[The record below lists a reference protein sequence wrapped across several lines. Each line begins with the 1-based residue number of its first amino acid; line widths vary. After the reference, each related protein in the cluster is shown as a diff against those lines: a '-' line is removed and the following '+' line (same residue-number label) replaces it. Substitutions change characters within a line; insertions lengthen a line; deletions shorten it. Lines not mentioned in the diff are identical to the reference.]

1 MDWID
6 LILIPLIKSIII
18 VLGLLTAFAYL
29 TYGERKLLGRFQ
41 LRYGPNRAGPWGLLQ
56 PVADAFKAI
65 FKEEIIPS
73 KVDRV
78 VYLIAPAVAM
88 TAALMAFA
96 IVPVGPTVTLF
107 GREVSLYLVDLNI
120 GVLYLVAVASLG
132 AYGVVLAG
140 WSSDNKYSMLGAL
153 RSAAQVISYE
163 LPLGLAMVSVI
174 LTAGSLSVV
183 EIVKQQGRLPF
194 ILLQPLAFLIYFI
207 CSLAEINRSPFDF
220 PETENELIA
229 GFATE
234 YGGIKFA
241 IFFMAEY
248 IHMIVASAMIATLFL
263 GGWQGPVLPPVIW
276 FLLKTGLILFVF
288 IWVRASI
295 PRVRYDQLMGLNW
308 RLLLPLAL
316 LNLLVTAVV
325 VAMG

>member
-6 LILIPLIKSIII
+6 LILIPLLKSVII

-29 TYGERKLLGRFQ
+29 TYGERRLLGRFQ

-96 IVPVGPTVTLF
+96 IVPVGPTVILF

>member
-6 LILIPLIKSIII
+6 LILIPLLKSVII

-29 TYGERKLLGRFQ
+29 TYGERRLLGRFQ